1 MGFLRAELTAARRG
15 GSHRRGCRGR
25 RVRPSTGAGLLPR
38 QPERQLL
45 GIALVR
51 SVIVILV
58 ADNISIRNDDQDY
71 EGAV

>member
-1 MGFLRAELTAARRG
+1 
-15 GSHRRGCRGR
+15 
-25 RVRPSTGAGLLPR
+25 
-38 QPERQLL
+38 L